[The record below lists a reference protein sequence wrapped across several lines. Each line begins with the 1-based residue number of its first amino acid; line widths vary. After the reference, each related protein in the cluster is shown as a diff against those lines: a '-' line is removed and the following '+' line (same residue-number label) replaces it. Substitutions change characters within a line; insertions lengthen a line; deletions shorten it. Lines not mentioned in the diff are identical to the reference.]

1 MWTPTERDFVAGG
14 LRLYRAPHPRQPIQ
28 AQAQIQIQILE
39 LTQEFLGNAMASV
52 MVTWGLSKEILVNF
66 GKWIFIGIH
75 EHLRVVI
82 WV

>member
-1 MWTPTERDFVAGG
+1 VAGG

-52 MVTWGLSKEILVNF
+52 MVTWGLSKEIFNEFWEVD
-66 GKWIFIGIH
+66 IH
-75 EHLRVVI
+75 RNS
-82 WV
+82 